1 MKNFKT
7 QTQGGLG
14 TCYANALSA
23 ALSAEFGEDISYQ
36 QLAMI
41 GSGMDEKRV
50 NELLKEEK

>member
-23 ALSAEFGEDISYQ
+23 ALSAELGEDVSYQ

-41 GSGMDEKRV
+41 GSGMDKRKI
-50 NELLKEEK
+50 NDLLRESK